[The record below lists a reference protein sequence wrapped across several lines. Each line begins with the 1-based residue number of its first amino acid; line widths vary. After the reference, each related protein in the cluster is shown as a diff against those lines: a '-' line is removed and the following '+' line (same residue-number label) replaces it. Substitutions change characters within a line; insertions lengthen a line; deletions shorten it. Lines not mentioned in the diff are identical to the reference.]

1 MSAGQNRQTLWQA
14 ILRGVPM
21 RALKGLVMM
30 SLFGGLLALVGCDP
44 QKIAKL
50 EEGVA
55 TEADV
60 RAQFGEPHATY
71 SETDG
76 GKTFEY
82 SRQPEGQVAYMITIG
97 ADGKMSALRQ
107 VLKPAEFAKVTPG
120 LDKAAVR
127 RALGKPAKT
136 ARYELKPDEEHWEW
150 RWLDGQVPM
159 VFTVTYDR
167 DGRVTATAV
176 ADDPRELKGGQ

>member
-1 MSAGQNRQTLWQA
+1 MRLWIKRFVMA
-14 ILRGVPM
+14 SLLGW
-21 RALKGLVMM
+21 LLV
-30 SLFGGLLALVGCDP
+30 LVGCDQ

-60 RAQFGEPHATY
+60 LKQFGQPHATY
-71 SETDG
+71 AEADG
-76 GKTFEY
+76 AKTFEF

-97 ADGKMSALRQ
+97 TDGKMSALRQ

-127 RALGKPAKT
+127 RLLGKPA
-136 ARYELKPDEEHWEW
+136 R
-150 RWLDGQVPM
+150 R
-159 VFTVTYDR
+159 
-167 DGRVTATAV
+167 
-176 ADDPRELKGGQ
+176 

>member
-1 MSAGQNRQTLWQA
+1 
-14 ILRGVPM
+14 M
-21 RALKGLVMM
+21 RLA
-30 SLFGGLLALVGCDP
+30 FGGWLMVSLLSLLLGCDP
-44 QKIAKL
+44 QRVAKL

-60 RAQFGEPHATY
+60 KAQFGEPQVTY
-71 SETDG
+71 NEADG
-76 GKTFEY
+76 GRTFEY

-127 RALGKPAKT
+127 RLLGKPAKT
-136 ARYELKPDEEHWEW
+136 AKFELKPDEEHWDW
-150 RWLDGQVPM
+150 RWLDGQVAK
-159 VFTVTYDR
+159 FFSVTFDR
-167 DGRVTATAV
+167 DGKVVSTAV
-176 ADDPRELKGGQ
+176 TDDLRAQQGSQ

>member
-1 MSAGQNRQTLWQA
+1 
-14 ILRGVPM
+14 M
-21 RALKGLVMM
+21 RLLFKELMVA
-30 SLFGGLLALVGCDP
+30 SLFASLLALVGCDP

-60 RAQFGEPHATY
+60 RKQFGEPHATY
-71 SETDG
+71 NEADG

-107 VLKPAEFAKVTPG
+107 VLKPAEFVKVKPG
-120 LDKAAVR
+120 MDKGEVR
-127 RALGKPAKT
+127 RLLGKPAKT
-136 ARYELKPDEEHWEW
+136 AKFDLKPDEEHWDW
-150 RWLDGQVPM
+150 RWLDAQQGKL
-159 VFTVTYDR
+159 FSVTFDR
-167 DGRVTATAV
+167 DGKVMASAV
-176 ADDPRELKGGQ
+176 ADDPERGYSNRN